1 MLVLPFNHVCRVEKS
16 LRRCLITPHFLS
28 RFTSSLRST
37 SSNEWLKRQLSDPYV
52 RAREAAG
59 YRSRAAFKLAEINER
74 FHILKKGASVVD
86 LGAAP
91 GGWTQVAVDAVGD
104 SMTMPPVMDMMNNTV
119 TATTR
124 FPSPT
129 AATTNTRRTRAS
141 FFDLSSEET
150 AARTGLPSAS
160 SFSSSDLPSSITAT
174 TGAAAAAVLTGLRS
188 PRRPL
193 VVAVDLEHITPLRGA
208 QMVRGDFNDARTRA
222 AVASAL
228 ARGRAD
234 VILSDMAHAFT
245 GDAGLDH
252 ARQMALAWSSFSFA
266 LSVLR
271 AGGHWCAK
279 VRYGIEY
286 DALRSAVSRLF
297 EDCTEVKPPASRLDS
312 AEAFLV
318 GRHLRIARPALLPH
332 ETARLAAH
340 GVGGVF

>member
-1 MLVLPFNHVCRVEKS
+1 MFAVSKNR
-16 LRRCLITPHFLS
+16 LRHYLTPPHFLS

-74 FHILKKGASVVD
+74 FHILRKGASVVD

-104 SMTMPPVMDMMNNTV
+104 SMTTPPVMDMMMNNTTT
-119 TATTR
+119 TATTTTTTTTTR
-124 FPSPT
+124 SP
-129 AATTNTRRTRAS
+129 TRRTRAS

-150 AARTGLPSAS
+150 ATRTGLPSAS
-160 SFSSSDLPSSITAT
+160 SASPSFTSSDLTSST
-174 TGAAAAAVLTGLRS
+174 TAAAAAITTG
-188 PRRPL
+188 RRPL

-245 GDAGLDH
+245 GDSGLDH

-266 LSVLR
+266 LSALR

-286 DALRSAVSRLF
+286 DALRSAASRLF
-297 EDCTEVKPPASRLDS
+297 EDCAEVKPPASRLDS

-318 GRHLRIARPALLPH
+318 GRRLRVAHPILLPH

-340 GVGGVF
+340 GVGGVIG